1 MSTHFDPAIA
11 DLEQLE
17 AHYAGQSPITNI
29 TALKIVGD
37 RVADAIMDGVAR
49 VASGSFDLT
58 ALTAVALAQASS
70 LVPTSDSPIGPES
83 PGDTWLLTAVLG
95 ELASNGPVETLPAL
109 PAAAEFPGTLAPN
122 AGALA
127 STVVPIDATYRGR
140 DGWYSFSGSGI
151 AVMRSTGL
159 WAKAGEAIT
168 VQVPAAAAGQGLK
181 VLIGCHT
188 DKPGGQVKRFREV
201 TRSFGLATT
210 STVAASSFGGLVYI
224 TVPGGKEIGE
234 IDVTIL
240 DAYAAPY
247 FRLGYTTDEE
257 WNQVTKHHSAPWA
270 ELQGP
275 NFIITVP
282 SAEARRVDSPTALME
297 FWERVLSGSAA
308 LEGYPSDWQ
317 RDRPERFVMDVQ
329 ISVGWMHSGYPMM
342 GFQSAS
348 WDALLNLDSIST
360 TAAAWGPFHELG
372 HNFQATPWTW
382 RPTIETSCNYWSVY
396 ILDVVMNS
404 TARHGALSPARV
416 LERKQEY
423 FENGPQ
429 YASKWETFFALD
441 TMLDLQSEFGWDL
454 FSQVFASYRSRKAE
468 GTEEYTGM
476 SDADKMNAWV
486 LRTSHVAGVNLGPF
500 YLRWGFPVSTEV
512 LDEVAL
518 LPDWNPRG
526 SVVSSLTMGVD
537 IGLIPAGS
545 SARQAFDTNFKTDTA
560 AAIGVD
566 ASQVHVWS
574 VSAASGDSI
583 TVDFAIIPNLIDGS
597 IVGSNTVNIALGG
610 GSVTLPHLSGQAALG
625 LGSGPLAVTLGAV
638 SPPPEPSCAD
648 ANADG
653 DTADAHDCAG
663 EFKSLHF
670 SPATVTC
677 AGNPCTATECC
688 TVCPNN
694 SIATCSDLGWP
705 TEGGGIE
712 VCAESDV
719 GFDCAEAVP
728 FAGNGGADLMCQSV
742 GARLCTSVEL
752 QLGEGSGTG
761 CGHDSRMIWSSSYE
775 LGELRCDRQT
785 ERVVVSGN
793 SNNPHSPPA
802 CMLQAAASGAVAAV
816 RCCADIECTEP
827 PREPEPEHAQ
837 FSCSNKPTCK

>member
-1 MSTHFDPAIA
+1 MGDCPNYYGCSTNESPTNPEIDPCSCASFCGTDTRCCLSTHFDTAIA

-17 AHYAGQSPITNI
+17 AHYSGQSPITNT

-37 RVADAIMDGVAR
+37 RVADAIMDGVAQ
-49 VASGSFDLT
+49 VAPGSFDLT
-58 ALTAVALAQASS
+58 ALSAVALAQASS
-70 LVPTSDSPIGPES
+70 QRLVPTIDSPTGPES

-95 ELASNGPVETLPAL
+95 ELASTGPVETLPAL
-109 PAAAEFPGTLAPN
+109 PAAAAEFPGTLAAPN
-122 AGALA
+122 ADALA

-140 DGWYSFSGSGI
+140 DGWYSFSGSGT

-188 DKPGGQVKRFREV
+188 DTLGTQQAKRFRKL

-224 TVPGGKEIGE
+224 TIPGGKEIGE

-247 FRLGYTTDEE
+247 FRLGHTTDEE
-257 WNQVTKHHSAPWA
+257 WNQIAKHYPAPWA

-275 NFIITVP
+275 NFIITVQ
-282 SAEARRVDSPTALME
+282 SAEAQRVESPTALME

-317 RDRPERFVMDVQ
+317 RDRPERFVMDVH
-329 ISVGWMHSGYPMM
+329 IGGGWMHSGYPMM
-342 GFQSAS
+342 GYQSAS
-348 WDALLNLDSIST
+348 WDALLNFYSIST
-360 TAAAWGPFHELG
+360 TAEAWGPFHELG

-382 RPTIETSCNYWSVY
+382 HPTIETGCNLWSVY

-404 TARHGALSPARV
+404 TARHNALSPDRV
-416 LERKQEY
+416 LARKQEY

-429 YASKWETFFALD
+429 YASKWETWFALD

-454 FSQVFASYRSRKAE
+454 FSQVFASYRYRKAE
-468 GTEEYTGM
+468 GIEDYNGM
-476 SDADKMNAWV
+476 SNADKMNAWV

-526 SVVSSLTMGVD
+526 SVVSSLTIGVD

-545 SARQAFDTNFKTDTA
+545 SARQAFDTNFKTDMA
-560 AAIGVD
+560 ATLGVD
-566 ASQVHVWS
+566 ASQVHVWN
-574 VSAASGDSI
+574 VSAASGDSC
-583 TVDFAIIPNLIDGS
+583 TVDFAIVPNLIDGS
-597 IVGSNTVNIALGG
+597 ILGSNTVNTALGG
-610 GSVTLPHLSGQAALG
+610 GSVTFASLSSQDELS

-638 SPPPEPSCAD
+638 SPPPQPSCAD

-653 DTADAHDCAG
+653 DTADTHDCTC
-663 EFKSLHF
+663 ETNSLHA

-688 TVCPNN
+688 TVVPPPPPPPP
-694 SIATCSDLGWP
+694 GW
-705 TEGGGIE
+705 
-712 VCAESDV
+712 
-719 GFDCAEAVP
+719 
-728 FAGNGGADLMCQSV
+728 
-742 GARLCTSVEL
+742 VE
-752 QLGEGSGTG
+752 
-761 CGHDSRMIWSSSYE
+761 
-775 LGELRCDRQT
+775 
-785 ERVVVSGN
+785 
-793 SNNPHSPPA
+793 P
-802 CMLQAAASGAVAAV
+802 
-816 RCCADIECTEP
+816 
-827 PREPEPEHAQ
+827 